1 MFYGE
6 YHHQLDD
13 KGRFRIPPRFRD
25 GLGKDAMMILGI
37 EKCLLLY
44 TGEDFNER
52 VLKRFKDADFLDIK
66 TGDLKR
72 VIFPSAQ
79 PIVEDKQG
87 RVTLSQNLMD
97 RTGITKNVISIGVMD
112 RVEIWDEETY
122 VNHMNDL
129 DFKKIL
135 GSFTE

>member
-13 KGRFRIPPRFRD
+13 KGRLRIPPRFRD
-25 GLGKDAMMILGI
+25 GLGKDAVMILGI
-37 EKCLLLY
+37 EKCLLLF
-44 TGEDFNER
+44 TKEVFDNR
-52 VLKRFKDADFLDIK
+52 VCNRFRDSDFLDVK
-66 TGDLKR
+66 ASDLKR

-97 RTGITKNVISIGVMD
+97 HTGITKNVISIGVMD

-122 VNHMNDL
+122 INHMKEL
-129 DFKKIL
+129 DFNKIL